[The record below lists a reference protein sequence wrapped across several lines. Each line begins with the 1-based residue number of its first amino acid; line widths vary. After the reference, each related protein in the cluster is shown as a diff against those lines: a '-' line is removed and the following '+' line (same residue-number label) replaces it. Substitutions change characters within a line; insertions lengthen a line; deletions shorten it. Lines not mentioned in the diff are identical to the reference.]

1 MKMMIEMES
10 QSSFR
15 WRLMRVAR
23 DVVAKTTLWLTD
35 LIIVSVKANMA
46 QPCYAGAD
54 TKAAIL

>member
-1 MKMMIEMES
+1 
-10 QSSFR
+10 
-15 WRLMRVAR
+15 MRVAR

-46 QPCYAGAD
+46 QSCYAEAD